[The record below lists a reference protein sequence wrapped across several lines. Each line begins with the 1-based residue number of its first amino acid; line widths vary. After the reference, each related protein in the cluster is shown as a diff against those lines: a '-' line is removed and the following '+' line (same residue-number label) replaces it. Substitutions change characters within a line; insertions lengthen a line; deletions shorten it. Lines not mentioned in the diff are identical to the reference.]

1 MIMIN
6 HHMHS
11 LTKINNRMHC
21 KLLHT
26 CTLVVQ
32 SSMNCSMMN

>member
-11 LTKINNRMHC
+11 LIKINHRMHC

-26 CTLVVQ
+26 CTFV
-32 SSMNCSMMN
+32 MNCSMMN